1 MPAILTQYASR
12 DAVIIF
18 ISAELHLQSVRRTTL
33 HLFLVNL
40 NKKGECVAV
49 AGPGVRPAPSTAR
62 KFAAAGRKRGSENI
76 KKGLQTEIYN
86 PLT

>member
-1 MPAILTQYASR
+1 MPAILTQYAIR

-49 AGPGVRPAPSTAR
+49 AGPGFGQHRQRPESLPPR
-62 KFAAAGRKRGSENI
+62 AGSAGVK
-76 KKGLQTEIYN
+76 T
-86 PLT
+86 